1 MFRAQDQTNPFLF
14 TFVSYLFFPAGPF
27 LCSGFREY
35 PQVNNVRILERF
47 SPLHPKLDVDP
58 PVQGASK

>member
-14 TFVSYLFFPAGPF
+14 TFVSYLFFAAGLF
-27 LCSGFREY
+27 LCSGFRGY

-47 SPLHPKLDVDP
+47 SPLHPKLDVDS
-58 PVQGASK
+58 PVKGASK